1 MLGDPDDG
9 ADVAADVFAR
19 AFDAMDHDHGPAGR
33 ALPWLLVIAR
43 RLVIDRW
50 RRRRLIRWLPLPIG
64 RSAPAGDA
72 ADRGEFWIWLAQ
84 LAAALPERQRE
95 LIFLRYREDL
105 TDAEI
110 GTVDGPVG
118 VGRALARRAGHPVA
132 ARSSRA
138 VAMTGHA
145 TSLRIPPEIRRRLA
159 GIEAE
164 LLPSPARSPVRAP
177 SADGRP
183 TLYLVDGRV
192 ASRVRPTP
200 VRRARRL
207 NAGWSAVAGVTALVA
222 TVGLAGL
229 FGGSGGTGPGASA
242 ASTVSPV
249 RRLRPAPRVCLRRR
263 ARRRPAHRRS
273 RCGSGGAPAARR
285 PPGHPRGGRSGDRRR
300 PSTCARSASR
310 RNLAWTPSR

>member
-1 MLGDPDDG
+1 MIDPLPVDPSTDELTPTFEDLYRAHHRDVQRYASLMLGDPDDG

-110 GTVDGPVG
+110 GTVMGLSESG
-118 VGRALARRAGHPVA
+118 VRSLA
-132 ARSSRA
+132 ARA
-138 VAMTGHA
+138 IQ
-145 TSLRIPPEIRRRLA
+145 SLRDHPEL
-159 GIEAE
+159 
-164 LLPSPARSPVRAP
+164 
-177 SADGRP
+177 
-183 TLYLVDGRV
+183 
-192 ASRVRPTP
+192 SR
-200 VRRARRL
+200 
-207 NAGWSAVAGVTALVA
+207 
-222 TVGLAGL
+222 
-229 FGGSGGTGPGASA
+229 
-242 ASTVSPV
+242 
-249 RRLRPAPRVCLRRR
+249 
-263 ARRRPAHRRS
+263 
-273 RCGSGGAPAARR
+273 
-285 PPGHPRGGRSGDRRR
+285 
-300 PSTCARSASR
+300 
-310 RNLAWTPSR
+310 